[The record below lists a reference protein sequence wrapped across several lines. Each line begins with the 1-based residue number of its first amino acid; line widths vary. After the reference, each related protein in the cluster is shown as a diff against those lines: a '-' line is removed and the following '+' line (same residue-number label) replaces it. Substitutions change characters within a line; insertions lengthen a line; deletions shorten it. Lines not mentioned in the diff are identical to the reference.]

1 MICVS
6 HVRLGRFTL
15 GCIIA
20 FFVWC
25 TAETQAHP
33 FQRGAKNR
41 VIVEEGSQPPNAEP
55 GGTPP
60 DGAQPPN
67 ANPGEQPDP
76 NAKPGNVKN
85 PNAKPDEKGKTD
97 DAVANVKRKA
107 EPPEPPNKREFDVR
121 PEDGMIQFQ
130 FRNQAWPDL
139 MRWLAEVSDVSLDW
153 QELPGDY
160 LNIATQKKQ
169 SLEYARDMF
178 NRHLLARGFTMLEF
192 EGNIQIVKTAGINSA
207 LVPKVDPSKLS
218 SLPPNRFVRVSIP
231 LNTLVATEV
240 VTEVKSLISSNGSI
254 NALSAT
260 NRLEAM
266 DTAGNLLELLRILTE
281 EQSDV
286 ALDQLAREFIL
297 EHVRAT
303 DVKDQLAAFLGLDAP
318 KRTTP
323 MTPEEQQQLAMQQQM
338 MAQQAQQQGRNAN
351 PAAKKPGAPEIHLVA
366 NNRRNS
372 VIAHAPPDKMAVIA
386 AFVRRVDVPSE
397 NANQYGGIDTNVK
410 VYRLASLDPK
420 KLVTSLLS
428 MDALEPTT
436 KLEVDEKNKAI
447 IAYAS
452 LSDQLIIQKTLERL
466 DGSAREFDVIQLRR
480 LRAEDVAG
488 TIKSLMGAADTKK
501 DDNSRRRMYYDPWG
515 GMNREPEG
523 QPDAFRVGAN
533 SQKNQLL
540 IWANELERAEVNKF
554 LVKLG
559 EIPPEGGNRS
569 RVRVIDAN
577 RSAETLEYL
586 ERLQKTWGKMA
597 PNQLVLPDKSE
608 FDPAERKN
616 TAAEQSSKSTK
627 KEAADEDI
635 PSANRNDEKKGSDAK
650 GPSKKE
656 TDEKSDTKPKP
667 EDVSDTSIH
676 EATSHGAILRPEMFS
691 ASHFISAIGME
702 INPPADADTTD
713 TASTSAVTNGSTEA
727 GPVDEARKKSSDESI
742 EVNQK
747 NNDAEASRSSAAPR
761 SNLPRSNAPR
771 SGQLNDRSRSGLPP
785 IEIQFDERG
794 NLVLISD
801 DPEALDRL
809 EQMMI
814 DNAPPSRGY
823 EVFDIKNTR
832 PSWIKLNL
840 EDYFKDEKKKD
851 PNDSFIFIFDY
862 MSGGDKKDEGPELG
876 KQRKLRFLSDN
887 DTKTLIVIGADE
899 VQLKTISEL
908 ITLWDVP
915 EETNKQGL
923 RYTKLIKV
931 EFSTAEGI
939 VETIKDAYRDLLSS
953 NDKAFEKEAGGGG
966 GGEGGKESKRDS
978 SSSAV
983 LEGAMNFG
991 FSGKLSLGVN
1001 KTTNSIIVS
1010 ARGEDLLKLVVDM
1023 IKQLDEAAKPNDT
1036 VEIVKVGG
1044 TNLDALDKAL
1054 KALKKAA
1061 AGEQPNANNPGQ
1073 QQQPGA
1079 ATPNQPNNNQ
1089 PQRGNRGNRQ
1099 RNE

>member
-1 MICVS
+1 MICLS
-6 HVRLGRFTL
+6 HVRLGQFTF
-15 GCIIA
+15 GCSILVLFLYA
-20 FFVWC
+20 
-25 TAETQAHP
+25 AEPQAYA
-33 FQRGAKNR
+33 FQRGVKNR
-41 VIVEEGSQPPNAEP
+41 VIVDEESQPPEMQ
-55 GGTPP
+55 PP
-60 DGAQPPN
+60 EAPPEGAQPAP
-67 ANPGEQPDP
+67 ANPGEQPDR
-76 NAKPGNVKN
+76 NAKPGPGNGKN
-85 PNAKPDEKGKTD
+85 PNGKPDEKGKTD
-97 DAVANVKRKA
+97 EAVTNVKRKA

-192 EGNIQIVKTAGINSA
+192 EGNIQVVKTAGINSA

-218 SLPPNRFVRVSIP
+218 SLPPNRFVRVSFP
-231 LNTLVATEV
+231 LSTLVATEV

-266 DTAGNLLELLRILTE
+266 DTAGNLLEVQRILSE
-281 EQSDV
+281 EQSDT

-318 KRTTP
+318 KRAVP

-351 PAAKKPGAPEIHLVA
+351 AQAKKPGTPEIHLVA

-386 AFVRRVDVPSE
+386 AFVRRVDVPNE
-397 NANQYGGIDTNVK
+397 NSNQYGGIDTNVK

-452 LSDQLIIQKTLERL
+452 LADQLIIQKTLERL

-501 DDNSRRRMYYDPWG
+501 DDNSRRRMFYDPWS

-540 IWANELERAEVNKF
+540 IWANELERGEVNKF

-586 ERLQKTWGKMA
+586 ERLQKSWSKMA

-608 FDPAERKN
+608 FDPVDRKN
-616 TAAEQSSKSTK
+616 PTSGQSNKGTK
-627 KEAADEDI
+627 KDSIDEEI
-635 PSANRNDEKKGSDAK
+635 PSANGVDDKKGTDTK
-650 GPSKKE
+650 GPGKNE
-656 TDEKSDTKPKP
+656 TDGKAEAKPNPK
-667 EDVSDTSIH
+667 DVSQTPVH
-676 EATSHGAILRPEMFS
+676 EAISPGVILTPEMFS
-691 ASHFISAIGME
+691 PSHFISAIGME
-702 INPPADADTTD
+702 IDPPADSVEGTGSSQSQGTT
-713 TASTSAVTNGSTEA
+713 TSGSTEERESVSGIA
-727 GPVDEARKKSSDESI
+727 DDTNTNNVDTTARR
-742 EVNQK
+742 
-747 NNDAEASRSSAAPR
+747 APAAPR
-761 SNLPRSNAPR
+761 NNLPRSNAPR
-771 SGQLNDRSRSGLPP
+771 SNQSNDRSRANLPP
-785 IEIQFDERG
+785 VEIQFDERG

-840 EDYFKDEKKKD
+840 EDYFKDDKKKD

-862 MSGGDKKDEGPELG
+862 MSSGDKKEEGPELG

-931 EFSTAEGI
+931 EYSTAEGI

-953 NDKAFEKEAGGGG
+953 NDKAFEKDAGGGG
-966 GGEGGKESKRDS
+966 GGDGGKESKRDS
-978 SSSAV
+978 SSSPV

-1023 IKQLDEAAKPNDT
+1023 IKQLDEAAMPNDT

-1073 QQQPGA
+1073 QQQQPGA
-1079 ATPNQPNNNQ
+1079 NAPNQPNNNQ